1 MRVTIADVAR
11 LAGVSKATVSRV
23 LNGRPDVD
31 RATQARI
38 EEIMAETGY
47 VPSSRAVDL
56 ARGRTRTIG
65 VLAPTLRTAWMPELL
80 QGVAD
85 VVEPSGYGL
94 LLHSAAGGGPA
105 LERFAASVRGHAVD
119 GVLAVDP
126 GAALDHLRDLH
137 RQGLPVVVVDTGG
150 PQTALPSVGADYTD
164 GGRRAAELLLAAGR
178 LRLAMITGPAEDP
191 AGAACAEGF
200 ADRLTGT
207 GAVLRASHV
216 TEADGTEQGGYDAV
230 QRLLR
235 ARLFFDGLF
244 AHGDAMAAGALR
256 ALQEAGR
263 QVPGEVAVVGFGDV
277 PPAAYTV
284 PPLTTVRVLWE
295 EMGAAAARALID
307 RLHGEPV
314 ADDPV
319 VFETLLVT
327 RGSTPPVGRIPGQR
341 NRRTARTAELPAFG
355 APTPATEP
363 VPGL

>member
-56 ARGRTRTIG
+56 ARGRTRTLG
-65 VLAPTLRTAWMPELL
+65 VLAPTLHTPWMPELL

-94 LLHSAAGGGPA
+94 LLHSAAGGAPA
-105 LERFAASVRGHAVD
+105 LERFAANVRGHAVD

-126 GAALDHLRDLH
+126 GVALEHLRDLH
-137 RQGLPVVVVDTGG
+137 RDGLPVVVVDTGG
-150 PQTALPSVGADYTD
+150 SPAPLPSVGADYTD
-164 GGRRAAELLLAAGR
+164 GGRRAAELMLAAGR
-178 LRLAMITGPAEDP
+178 LRLAMITGPEGDP

-230 QRLLR
+230 QRLMR

-244 AHGDAMAAGALR
+244 AHGDPMAAGALR

-277 PPAAYTV
+277 PPAAYTL
-284 PPLTTVRVLWE
+284 PPLTTVRVPWSD
-295 EMGAAAARALID
+295 MGAAAARALIG
-307 RLHGEPV
+307 RLRGEPV
-314 ADDPV
+314 AEEPM
-319 VFETLLVT
+319 VFETSLVS
-327 RGSTPPVGRIPGQR
+327 RGSTPPVGRVPGQR
-341 NRRTARTAELPAFG
+341 NRRAARTAELPAF
-355 APTPATEP
+355 
-363 VPGL
+363 